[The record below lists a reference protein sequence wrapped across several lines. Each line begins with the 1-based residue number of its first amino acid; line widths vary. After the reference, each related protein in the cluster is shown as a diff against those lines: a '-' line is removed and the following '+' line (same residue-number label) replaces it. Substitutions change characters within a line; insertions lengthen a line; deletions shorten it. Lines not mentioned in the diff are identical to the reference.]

1 MSDSITTSTPQKG
14 CLTDAFVAFVWT
26 ESAAGSAGGQET
38 RIAHSNIPEIA
49 RLKTVFA
56 DNSLAIQ
63 EVVKLAQAAGIPEER
78 IIFNPRISGYEEL
91 LELEAI

>member
-1 MSDSITTSTPQKG
+1 MSASMTTSTPQKG
-14 CLTDAFVAFVWT
+14 FLTDAFVAFVWT
-26 ESAAGSAGGQET
+26 ESAGGQEI

-49 RLKTVFA
+49 GLKTVFA
-56 DNSLAIQ
+56 DKCLAIQ
-63 EVVKLAQAAGIPEER
+63 EVVKVAQAAGIPEER